1 MDQGLKDPGGR
12 LSRLEAVLEP
22 VLASHGLAL
31 VDLEFLREGRRPV
44 LRLFV
49 DKANGVSV
57 GECQR
62 VSHEAGDV
70 LDVAGLIEGAYDLEV
85 SSPGLD
91 RELRKDREFAWA
103 IGKDVRCW
111 LREPVDGRTEMVG
124 VLVQAGPEDLALRH
138 PDGAVRTLARR
149 LVARARLV
157 PDLRMRR

>member
-1 MDQGLKDPGGR
+1 VDQGLRDPGDR

-22 VLASHGLAL
+22 VLASHGLSL
-31 VDLEFLREGRRPV
+31 VDLEFQREGRRSV

-57 GECQR
+57 GDCQR

-70 LDVAGLIEGAYDLEV
+70 LDVAGLIEGSYDLEV

-111 LREPVDGRTEMVG
+111 LREPVDGHTEIEG
-124 VLVQAGPEDLALRH
+124 VLVQAGPEDLTLRGL
-138 PDGAVRTLARR
+138 DGAVRTLARGI
-149 LVARARLV
+149 VVRARLV